1 MNKPVYIV
9 YQIIQTN
16 KKICFWRIKKRNH
29 KTKTKT
35 KTKII
40 NKQLSSFSFKKYFRI
55 SILNSNSTK
64 LK

>member
-16 KKICFWRIKKRNH
+16 KKTCFWRIKKRNH

-35 KTKII
+35 KII
-40 NKQLSSFSFKKYFRI
+40 NKQLPFLLKNI
-55 SILNSNSTK
+55 SEYRF
-64 LK
+64 